1 MGDYIVRATAADDT
15 VRAFAIDS
23 KDIAE
28 YARVS
33 HETTPV
39 VTAALGRL
47 LSGAAM
53 MGMMMKDERDL
64 ITVQIIGDGPIGRL
78 TVTAD
83 NSGNVKGFPQENV
96 VEMPLKY
103 EGKLNVGAAVG
114 NGVLRVM
121 RDIGA
126 PEPFVGTVDLVSG
139 EIAEDLTYYFAQS
152 EQTPSVVGLGVLI
165 AKDCSVEQSGG
176 FIIQLMPGT
185 TDETISVIEENIR
198 NLKSVTE
205 MLSDGLTPQQ
215 MIEEVLKGLSPKVLE
230 TKTARFKCDCSRQR
244 IEESLMSL
252 PESDLNDMIDD
263 AKPVEVRCQF
273 CNKKY
278 NFEVSDIIKIRDS
291 RS

>member
-96 VEMPLKY
+96 VEIPLKY

-176 FIIQLMPGT
+176 FIIQLMPDT

-278 NFEVSDIIKIRDS
+278 DFEVGDIIKIRDS